1 MSDNEK
7 HIGYQHVVSQWEYGD
22 SNQHR
27 SVMLQQRSGAFE
39 RCTNEW
45 ECCTYILKYEVSL
58 WCVLHSLYAPVSRAS
73 IFKYTRPARVHHQL
87 TSS

>member
-7 HIGYQHVVSQWEYGD
+7 HIRYQHVVSQWEYGD
-22 SNQHR
+22 RNQYR
-27 SVMLQQRSGAFE
+27 LVMLQQRRGASE

-58 WCVLHSLYAPVSRAS
+58 
-73 IFKYTRPARVHHQL
+73 
-87 TSS
+87 